1 MDERIEEL
9 LRLFYFKLKVPID
22 PRDDDT
28 ATLLDNLLH
37 DLFDVCT
44 DVASDRTAAQ
54 GFVPGIEALR
64 CFLIYAD
71 QAWSSAAEAIGNKKL
86 QLIAPTSSGNYLT
99 VDTRGYIGTLL
110 QLPREDRAPFNPIL
124 DEIVEEERRLHPEYL
139 MQEGESKQP
148 EIKLT
153 KSQFEDIPSISSLL
167 DRQLLAAYFETYGI
181 LETYRG
187 MHDYDDPLAK
197 QLAERMDLILKRL
210 EETASG
216 KT

>member
-1 MDERIEEL
+1 MEL
-9 LRLFYFKLKVPID
+9 YSSF
-22 PRDDDT
+22 
-28 ATLLDNLLH
+28 
-37 DLFDVCT
+37 
-44 DVASDRTAAQ
+44 
-54 GFVPGIEALR
+54 PGKTE
-64 CFLIYAD
+64 
-71 QAWSSAAEAIGNKKL
+71 
-86 QLIAPTSSGNYLT
+86 
-99 VDTRGYIGTLL
+99 YIM
-110 QLPREDRAPFNPIL
+110 P
-124 DEIVEEERRLHPEYL
+124 
-139 MQEGESKQP
+139 EGESKQP

-216 KT
+216 KV